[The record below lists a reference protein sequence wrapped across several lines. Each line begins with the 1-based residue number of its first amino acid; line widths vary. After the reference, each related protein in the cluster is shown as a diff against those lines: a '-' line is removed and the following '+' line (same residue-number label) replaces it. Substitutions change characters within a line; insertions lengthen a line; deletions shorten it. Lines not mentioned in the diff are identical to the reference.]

1 MLGFSKVNVIEKS
14 TTNPSKHSSPRSSN
28 TTTTTGP
35 FLEIKGI
42 MLQIDKP
49 TRRVF
54 IIGGL
59 IRFLLPTII
68 FPQLTSILDS
78 SILLSTPITSF
89 KSIQESI
96 FYFLHNIELY
106 NGGVNHTPPILIVLL
121 SFLGNINTSVNGW
134 NKIGYDLLYT
144 VIDLIIAY
152 KIIIINRWYNNY
164 RQQKRNTNN
173 KKKEGVE
180 EEEEEEGT
188 SGKFDDYLI
197 GCFYLFNP
205 LIILTN
211 LSHSSIIFSWIFIME
226 SIIQIVQYENIAR
239 SMISLAIASY
249 LSFSSIYLLPSIL
262 ALGHVIIRD
271 KAISAKQHQE
281 KKEGEE
287 DKEQTNVKDLIV
299 KLYVEGLAIFIIC
312 VILLIMIS
320 FIITASWQ
328 FLDNVY
334 LTIILFKNPIPNI
347 GLWWYIF
354 IEMFENYTSFYLIV
368 FNVYTWIFILP
379 FTIRFFQYKNNKI
392 TSLLGDSFLAVI
404 LCLCWISFIKPYPIL
419 GDLGIVLS
427 LLPILND
434 TIVQYC
440 KLKYITG
447 MTLIIGLLLAPIFYY
462 IWIVLGTG
470 NANFFYSITLI
481 WGAIH
486 GLILMDLIW
495 TKLTLDYY
503 NDNGIDI
510 NGEGGSLSLSLAQ
523 I

>member
-1 MLGFSKVNVIEKS
+1 MDKS
-14 TTNPSKHSSPRSSN
+14 T
-28 TTTTTGP
+28 
-35 FLEIKGI
+35 I
-42 MLQIDKP
+42 
-49 TRRVF
+49 RVF

-96 FYFLHNIELY
+96 FYFFHNIELY
-106 NGGVNHTPPILIVLL
+106 NGGINHSPPILIILL
-121 SFLGNINTSVNGW
+121 SFLGNINELNMDNNL

-144 VIDLIIAY
+144 IIDLIIAY

-164 RQQKRNTNN
+164 QQQKRQQKRN
-173 KKKEGVE
+173 KKKEEEEVEEVE
-180 EEEEEEGT
+180 EEEEELQRN
-188 SGKFDDYLI
+188 SLGKFDDYLI

-211 LSHSSIIFSWIFIME
+211 LSHSSIIFSWYFIIE
-226 SIIQIVQYENIAR
+226 SIIQIIQYENISR

-249 LSFSSIYLLPSIL
+249 LSYSPIYLLPSIL

-271 KAISAKQHQE
+271 KTNLQQQQQPSPPPP
-281 KKEGEE
+281 KK
-287 DKEQTNVKDLIV
+287 NVKDLIM
-299 KLYVEGLAIFIIC
+299 KLYVEGLAIFLIC
-312 VILLIMIS
+312 EILLIMIS
-320 FIITASWQ
+320 FIITASWE

-334 LTIILFKNPIPNI
+334 LTIILFKNPRPNI

-354 IEMFENYTSFYLIV
+354 IEMFENYSSFYLIV
-368 FNVYTWIFILP
+368 FNIYTWIFILP
-379 FTIRFFQYKNNKI
+379 FTIRFFQYKNNNNNKFFLPI
-392 TSLLGDSFLAVI
+392 GDSFLAII

-419 GDLGIVLS
+419 GDLGLILS
-427 LLPILND
+427 LLPILNN
-434 TIVQYC
+434 TIIQYC
-440 KLKYITG
+440 KLKNIIG
-447 MTLIIGLLLAPIFYY
+447 IILIIGLLLAPIFYY

-481 WGAIH
+481 WGSIH

-503 NDNGIDI
+503 IDNEIEIDMNDGI
-510 NGEGGSLSLSLAQ
+510 SLAQ